1 MFNLPLFLNDIGG
14 SEILLIMMVVLMF
27 FGSKSIPGIAKTL
40 GRTLYEFRNATS
52 ELQNEIK
59 KSGFDIKNDLKI
71 DNILKENTEPILQ
84 PMDQVFSDIENTVH
98 YGATTQKS
106 SFKSENQEEPIA
118 SESKEPLEASS
129 QSEIENA
136 NEISSSESTNLNIEE
151 TSTLN
156 TKEQ

>member
-71 DNILKENTEPILQ
+71 DNILKDTTEPILQ

-98 YGATTQKS
+98 YGATTQNS
-106 SFKSENQEEPIA
+106 SIKTSESEVENSENQLEQVAESSENQIPKDTLDRNTTATVEEPITTKT
-118 SESKEPLEASS
+118 SE
-129 QSEIENA
+129 Q
-136 NEISSSESTNLNIEE
+136 
-151 TSTLN
+151 
-156 TKEQ
+156 

>member
-1 MFNLPLFLNDIGG
+1 
-14 SEILLIMMVVLMF
+14 MVVLMF

-71 DNILKENTEPILQ
+71 DNILKENAEPILQ

-98 YGATTQKS
+98 YGATTQNPTLRT
-106 SFKSENQEEPIA
+106 ENQEEITTT
-118 SESKEPLEASS
+118 EEKD
-129 QSEIENA
+129 SEIETSQTAVEN
-136 NEISSSESTNLNIEE
+136 TNE
-151 TSTLN
+151 TSSTETTDLKVEESSTLK
-156 TKEQ
+156 TKE

>member
-1 MFNLPLFLNDIGG
+1 
-14 SEILLIMMVVLMF
+14 MMVVLMF

-71 DNILKENTEPILQ
+71 DNILKDTTEPILQ

-98 YGATTQKS
+98 YGATTQNSGIKTS
-106 SFKSENQEEPIA
+106 ESEVENSENQLEQVAESSENQIPQETVDTNITATVEEPITT
-118 SESKEPLEASS
+118 K
-129 QSEIENA
+129 
-136 NEISSSESTNLNIEE
+136 
-151 TSTLN
+151 TSN
-156 TKEQ
+156 Q

>member
-1 MFNLPLFLNDIGG
+1 MFILPLFLNDIGG

-71 DNILKENTEPILQ
+71 DNILKDTTEPILQ

-98 YGATTQKS
+98 YGATTQNSANNS
-106 SFKSENQEEPIA
+106 SESIEENSDDQFKQVAESSENQSTQASEKVTTDTTVEEPIIT
-118 SESKEPLEASS
+118 KT
-129 QSEIENA
+129 
-136 NEISSSESTNLNIEE
+136 NE
-151 TSTLN
+151 
-156 TKEQ
+156 Q

>member
-14 SEILLIMMVVLMF
+14 SEIVLIMMVVLMF

-59 KSGFDIKNDLKI
+59 KSGFDMKKDLNLDSIIKD
-71 DNILKENTEPILQ
+71 TAEPILQ

-98 YGATTQKS
+98 YGATTQNTEVKIEES
-106 SFKSENQEEPIA
+106 TNENSEIQTEQIVESSENQILQETVNTDITATVEEPITTKT
-118 SESKEPLEASS
+118 SE
-129 QSEIENA
+129 Q
-136 NEISSSESTNLNIEE
+136 
-151 TSTLN
+151 
-156 TKEQ
+156 

>member
-1 MFNLPLFLNDIGG
+1 MFILPLFLNDIGG

-71 DNILKENTEPILQ
+71 DNILKDTTEPILQ

-98 YGATTQKS
+98 YGATTQNSAIKTS
-106 SFKSENQEEPIA
+106 ESEVENSENQLEQVAESSENQIPQETVDTNITATVEEPITT
-118 SESKEPLEASS
+118 K
-129 QSEIENA
+129 
-136 NEISSSESTNLNIEE
+136 
-151 TSTLN
+151 TSN
-156 TKEQ
+156 Q

>member
-1 MFNLPLFLNDIGG
+1 MFILPLFLNDIGG

-71 DNILKENTEPILQ
+71 DNILKDTTEPIMQ

-98 YGATTQKS
+98 YGATTQNKVEVTENATS
-106 SFKSENQEEPIA
+106 ENTENQENLVDDNSNSSEKI
-118 SESKEPLEASS
+118 ESKETIVES
-129 QSEIENA
+129 QLKVEEEPITTKI
-136 NEISSSESTNLNIEE
+136 NE
-151 TSTLN
+151 
-156 TKEQ
+156 Q

>member
-1 MFNLPLFLNDIGG
+1 MFILPLFLNDIGG
-14 SEILLIMMVVLMF
+14 SEIILIMMVVLMF

-71 DNILKENTEPILQ
+71 DNILKDTTEPIMQ

-98 YGATTQKS
+98 YESTAQNPTIETKETVIENSEIQLEQVIESSEIQPSQEPVKRATSTS
-106 SFKSENQEEPIA
+106 VEEPITTKT
-118 SESKEPLEASS
+118 SE
-129 QSEIENA
+129 Q
-136 NEISSSESTNLNIEE
+136 
-151 TSTLN
+151 
-156 TKEQ
+156 

>member
-71 DNILKENTEPILQ
+71 ENILKENAEPILQ

-98 YGATTQKS
+98 YGATTQHLTLRA
-106 SFKSENQEEPIA
+106 ENQEEITTTAEKDP
-118 SESKEPLEASS
+118 EVGTS
-129 QSEIENA
+129 QKAIEN
-136 NEISSSESTNLNIEE
+136 TNE
-151 TSTLN
+151 TSPSETTDLKVEEQSTIK

>member
-1 MFNLPLFLNDIGG
+1 MFILPLFLNDIGG
-14 SEILLIMMVVLMF
+14 SEIVLIMLVVLMF

-71 DNILKENTEPILQ
+71 DNILKDTTEPILQ

-98 YGATTQKS
+98 YGATTQNSANNS
-106 SFKSENQEEPIA
+106 SESIEENSDDQFKQVAESSENQSTQASEKVTTDTTVEEPIIT
-118 SESKEPLEASS
+118 KT
-129 QSEIENA
+129 
-136 NEISSSESTNLNIEE
+136 NE
-151 TSTLN
+151 
-156 TKEQ
+156 Q

>member
-1 MFNLPLFLNDIGG
+1 MFILPLFLNDIGG

-71 DNILKENTEPILQ
+71 DNILKDTTEPILQ

-98 YGATTQKS
+98 YGATTQNSGIKTS
-106 SFKSENQEEPIA
+106 ESEVENSENQLEQVAESSENQIPQETVDTNITATVEEPITTKT
-118 SESKEPLEASS
+118 SE
-129 QSEIENA
+129 Q
-136 NEISSSESTNLNIEE
+136 
-151 TSTLN
+151 
-156 TKEQ
+156 